1 MAEEKV
7 QKVKVKLV
15 GGLHTTRQIVGLIK
29 DILWLILL
37 LVLIGGS
44 IALISLASQIQLP
57 F

>member
-15 GGLHTTRQIVGLIK
+15 GGLHTARQIVGLIK

-44 IALISLASQIQLP
+44 IALISLAGQIQLP